1 MKVAGILL
9 AGGLS
14 RRMGGG
20 DKALKELGGRPILAR
35 VIDKVRPQVA
45 ALALNANGDPA
56 RFAVYGLPVVPD
68 SVDGFPGPLAGILAG
83 LDWAAEHA
91 PQCSHVASFATD
103 APFLPDDLVDCLLET
118 LRREPVDLVCGA
130 SHGRPHPV
138 FGLWPVRLRADLRHA
153 IVEEGIRKVDVWTDR
168 YRLAEVDFPADPI
181 DPFFNANSP
190 EDLAE
195 AERVLAGEKA
205 HGVTR

>member
-1 MKVAGILL
+1 MKVAGVLL

-20 DKALKELGGRPILAR
+20 DKSLKELGGRTILSR
-35 VIDKVRPQVA
+35 VVERVQPQVE

-56 RFAVYGLPVVPD
+56 RFAGFGLPVVPD
-68 SVDGFPGPLAGILAG
+68 SIDGYAGPLAGILAG

-91 PQCSHVASFATD
+91 RQCSHVASFATD
-103 APFLPDDLVDCLLET
+103 APFLPLDLVDCMVET
-118 LRREPVDLVCGA
+118 LRREPVDFVCAA

-138 FGLWPVRLRADLRHA
+138 IGLWPVRRREELRKAV
-153 IVEEGIRKVDVWTDR
+153 VEEGVRKVDDWTSR
-168 YRLAEVDFPADPI
+168 YRIAEVDFPADPI

-190 EDLAE
+190 EDLVE
-195 AERVLAGEKA
+195 AERVLAIHRARHKD
-205 HGVTR
+205 